1 MATAA
6 IWPGSSSFS
15 ASLTPFG
22 LYDSDTDFTSSADKT
37 AEWCAKRLGYPI
49 VDVELQDIQ
58 FYAMFEEAVNEYGTQ
73 VNYNN
78 IKNNLLIMK
87 GQTTGSDLQQR
98 NINPS
103 SQFLVKLSEQYGTEA
118 TVGGNVTLH
127 TGSIVVGSGS
137 GQQYDL
143 DALWGQVSESGKS
156 IEIRRVFYQGSP
168 AVQKYFDPYVGT
180 GMGSQQLLDG
190 FGWGNYSPAVNYLL
204 MPMYDDLLR
213 VQAIEFNDQ
222 IRKSAYSFQ
231 LINNKLRIFP
241 VPTDEYRLHFEYYV
255 KEDKSPVSGSRGIG
269 EISDFSN
276 IDYNNLTYSNIN
288 DAGKQWI
295 RKYTL
300 VLSKELLGS
309 IRSKYGAIPGA
320 KGDIT
325 LDGDTLRT
333 EASSEKEAMIT
344 QLREDLEAVSRRN
357 MMEREAEIAQ
367 FQNEQLQKHPYGI
380 YLG

>member
-58 FYAMFEEAVNEYGTQ
+58 FYAMFEEAVNEYGAQ

-231 LINNKLRIFP
+231 LINNKLRIYP
-241 VPTDEYRLHFEYYV
+241 VPTDEYRLYFEYYV
-255 KEDKSPVSGSRGIG
+255 KEDKNPVTGSRGIG

>member
-37 AEWCAKRLGYPI
+37 AEWCAKRLGHPI

-58 FYAMFEEAVNEYGTQ
+58 FYAMFEEAVNEYGAQ

-98 NINPS
+98 NVNPS

-213 VQAIEFNDQ
+213 VQAIEFNDT
-222 IRKSAYSFQ
+222 IRKSNYSFH
-231 LINNKLRIFP
+231 LVNNKLRIYP
-241 VPTDEYRLHFEYYV
+241 VPTDEYRLYFEYYV
-255 KEDKSPVSGSRGIG
+255 KEDKNPVSGSRGVG

>member
-58 FYAMFEEAVNEYGTQ
+58 FYAMFEEAVNEYGAQ

-213 VQAIEFNDQ
+213 VQAIEFNDT

-231 LINNKLRIFP
+231 LINNKLRIYP

>member
-1 MATAA
+1 
-6 IWPGSSSFS
+6 
-15 ASLTPFG
+15 
-22 LYDSDTDFTSSADKT
+22 
-37 AEWCAKRLGYPI
+37 
-49 VDVELQDIQ
+49 
-58 FYAMFEEAVNEYGTQ
+58 MFEEAVNEYGAQ

-98 NINPS
+98 NVNPS

-213 VQAIEFNDQ
+213 VQAIEFNDT
-222 IRKSAYSFQ
+222 IRKSNYSFH
-231 LINNKLRIFP
+231 LVNNKLRIYP
-241 VPTDEYRLHFEYYV
+241 VPTDEYRLYFEYYV
-255 KEDKSPVSGSRGIG
+255 KEDKNPVSGSRGVG

>member
-58 FYAMFEEAVNEYGTQ
+58 FYAMFEEAVNEYGAQ

-98 NINPS
+98 NVNPS

-213 VQAIEFNDQ
+213 VQAIEFNDT
-222 IRKSAYSFQ
+222 IRKSNYSFH
-231 LINNKLRIFP
+231 LVNNKLRIYP
-241 VPTDEYRLHFEYYV
+241 VPTDEYRLYFEYYV
-255 KEDKSPVSGSRGIG
+255 KEDKNPVSGSRGVG

>member
-58 FYAMFEEAVNEYGTQ
+58 FYAMFEEAVNEYGAQ

-87 GQTTGSDLQQR
+87 GQATGSELQQR

-103 SQFLVKLSEQYGTEA
+103 SQFLIKLSEQYGTEA

-231 LINNKLRIFP
+231 LINNKLRIYP
-241 VPTDEYRLHFEYYV
+241 VPTDEYRLYFEYYV
-255 KEDKSPVSGSRGIG
+255 KEDKNPVTGSRGIG

-325 LDGDTLRT
+325 LDGDTLRA

>member
-58 FYAMFEEAVNEYGTQ
+58 FYAMFEEAVNEYGAQ

>member
-58 FYAMFEEAVNEYGTQ
+58 FYAMFEEAVNEYGAQ

-255 KEDKSPVSGSRGIG
+255 KEDKNPVSGSRGIG

>member
-1 MATAA
+1 M
-6 IWPGSSSFS
+6 
-15 ASLTPFG
+15 
-22 LYDSDTDFTSSADKT
+22 
-37 AEWCAKRLGYPI
+37 
-49 VDVELQDIQ
+49 
-58 FYAMFEEAVNEYGTQ
+58 
-73 VNYNN
+73 
-78 IKNNLLIMK
+78 
-87 GQTTGSDLQQR
+87 
-98 NINPS
+98 
-103 SQFLVKLSEQYGTEA
+103 
-118 TVGGNVTLH
+118 
-127 TGSIVVGSGS
+127 
-137 GQQYDL
+137 
-143 DALWGQVSESGKS
+143 
-156 IEIRRVFYQGSP
+156 
-168 AVQKYFDPYVGT
+168 
-180 GMGSQQLLDG
+180 
-190 FGWGNYSPAVNYLL
+190 
-204 MPMYDDLLR
+204 
-213 VQAIEFNDQ
+213 
-222 IRKSAYSFQ
+222 
-231 LINNKLRIFP
+231 
-241 VPTDEYRLHFEYYV
+241 
-255 KEDKSPVSGSRGIG
+255 SGSRGVG

-300 VLSKELLGS
+300 VLSKELLGN

>member
-58 FYAMFEEAVNEYGTQ
+58 FYAMFEEAVNEYGAQ

-98 NINPS
+98 NVNPS

-255 KEDKSPVSGSRGIG
+255 KEDKNPVSGSRGIG

>member
-58 FYAMFEEAVNEYGTQ
+58 FYAMFEEAVNEYGAQ

-87 GQTTGSDLQQR
+87 GQATGSELQQR

-103 SQFLVKLSEQYGTEA
+103 SQFLIKLSEQYGTEA
-118 TVGGNVTLH
+118 TVGGNVDLH

-143 DALWGQVSESGKS
+143 DALWGAVSESGKS

-231 LINNKLRIFP
+231 LINNKLRIYP
-241 VPTDEYRLHFEYYV
+241 VPTDEYRLYFEYYV
-255 KEDKSPVSGSRGIG
+255 KEDKSPVSGSRGVG

-300 VLSKELLGS
+300 VLSKELLGN

>member
-1 MATAA
+1 M
-6 IWPGSSSFS
+6 
-15 ASLTPFG
+15 
-22 LYDSDTDFTSSADKT
+22 
-37 AEWCAKRLGYPI
+37 
-49 VDVELQDIQ
+49 V
-58 FYAMFEEAVNEYGTQ
+58 
-73 VNYNN
+73 
-78 IKNNLLIMK
+78 
-87 GQTTGSDLQQR
+87 
-98 NINPS
+98 
-103 SQFLVKLSEQYGTEA
+103 
-118 TVGGNVTLH
+118 
-127 TGSIVVGSGS
+127 
-137 GQQYDL
+137 
-143 DALWGQVSESGKS
+143 
-156 IEIRRVFYQGSP
+156 
-168 AVQKYFDPYVGT
+168 
-180 GMGSQQLLDG
+180 
-190 FGWGNYSPAVNYLL
+190 
-204 MPMYDDLLR
+204 
-213 VQAIEFNDQ
+213 
-222 IRKSAYSFQ
+222 
-231 LINNKLRIFP
+231 NNKLRIYP
-241 VPTDEYRLHFEYYV
+241 VPTDEYRLYFEYYV
-255 KEDKSPVSGSRGIG
+255 KEDKNPVSGSRGVG

>member
-58 FYAMFEEAVNEYGTQ
+58 FYAMFEEAVNEYGAQ

-231 LINNKLRIFP
+231 LINNKLRIIP

-255 KEDKSPVSGSRGIG
+255 KEDKNPVSGSRGIG